1 MHPLFRDTVVTRN
14 QRPFDSPVQSDFDHT
29 LSEQSFQPLRPRSGA
44 QVRLKGISPQGRP
57 RSSDRHATFP
67 NQPVAGAY
75 SDDYEET
82 KIGEEEHNPQ
92 TVLYKGRAG
101 LRGPP
106 SSPPSAQVDG
116 GYQPP
121 RRGSSIRQNVTTI
134 DQVNADFLRRKSA
147 DRISFGERS
156 PPPLRH
162 QPPSYALAQPAPMRP
177 RSDGPAYSQL
187 QHNSG
192 PNRLFSHPSSTMHRG
207 NYNGPGSREQEV
219 TSPAPNGMNRQKTPA
234 SPDGRHNRESSTG
247 LREDY
252 DFPEEALQSMSFRTL
267 KDQSFDCDPTR
278 PAVELPEAVASSG
291 LGEKLD
297 HVRCLRSNGHAT
309 DIGSQTKFFESLS
322 INEWEEAGDWII
334 EKLGENLKNLQK
346 HRREMREETKK
357 YEDEVEKRFTLIAD
371 TQETVKGVL
380 DGMRKH
386 KLEILNTGE
395 HRG

>member
-1 MHPLFRDTVVTRN
+1 
-14 QRPFDSPVQSDFDHT
+14 
-29 LSEQSFQPLRPRSGA
+29 
-44 QVRLKGISPQGRP
+44 
-57 RSSDRHATFP
+57 
-67 NQPVAGAY
+67 
-75 SDDYEET
+75 
-82 KIGEEEHNPQ
+82 
-92 TVLYKGRAG
+92 
-101 LRGPP
+101 
-106 SSPPSAQVDG
+106 
-116 GYQPP
+116 
-121 RRGSSIRQNVTTI
+121 
-134 DQVNADFLRRKSA
+134 
-147 DRISFGERS
+147 
-156 PPPLRH
+156 
-162 QPPSYALAQPAPMRP
+162 
-177 RSDGPAYSQL
+177 
-187 QHNSG
+187 
-192 PNRLFSHPSSTMHRG
+192 
-207 NYNGPGSREQEV
+207 
-219 TSPAPNGMNRQKTPA
+219 
-234 SPDGRHNRESSTG
+234 
-247 LREDY
+247 
-252 DFPEEALQSMSFRTL
+252 MSFRTL